1 MSDPL
6 FLWHFSRHVCH
17 GSAVGAC
24 WLCGEGNR
32 KGFRGDMVQTSAWSR
47 RASWGCLC
55 LMTSPLQT
63 RSTRWSQGGV
73 RWPSPAPHQVPRL
86 LPCPEL
92 CGSLEG
98 QCGGAGGDSAMG
110 GRGKVDNAPWASP
123 GVDQARAAGAA
134 ASAGGRHGAGRL
146 ASEACWSDH
155 TNRPPRLL

>member
-32 KGFRGDMVQTSAWSR
+32 KGFRGDMAQTSAWSR

-55 LMTSPLQT
+55 LMTSPLQS

-73 RWPSPAPHQVPRL
+73 RWPSPASHQVPRL

-98 QCGGAGGDSAMG
+98 QCGGAGALHSTEMPWG
-110 GRGKVDNAPWASP
+110 GRGKVDNAPWTSP
-123 GVDQARAAGAA
+123 WSGPGKGCRSCGLCWRAPWCREAGFR
-134 ASAGGRHGAGRL
+134 SML
-146 ASEACWSDH
+146 V
-155 TNRPPRLL
+155 RPH